1 MSLTGVT
8 VLLVLE
14 PAAAAEATRRGV
26 RQRVAAAGGR
36 CSINGT
42 PPLAAYELS
51 HIVSDGWD
59 TLRRRAPS
67 LARRHAG
74 SDGPPPK
81 RQRVVTPSLPPQQ
94 QQQQQLTQGS
104 DICHLVTQAWLTTT
118 LLAGEPQPESEFVLP
133 LCAGAGVDTAS
144 SSGGPAAADGSAV
157 VVAVAPVE
165 GAQAAAAAAAAASGG
180 AGAGGA
186 GGVNPTGG
194 YFAPGLGRAAAAA
207 GSSGSGSP
215 PSSQHGQA
223 SHVDCHR
230 EYSGDGQSHGWAG
243 HSEDQ
248 DEQEEP
254 EDLTAVL
261 LDHLD
266 SLAKLVE
273 AHDPRTGGFRKRAY
287 ILAINCIKRYRK
299 AGHILSARS
308 DFIALCEQPNSLLGP
323 VGKKTREKCAE
334 FLSTRT
340 TRRAA
345 GYESDPRIS
354 VEELFK
360 RIWGAF

>member
-133 LCAGAGVDTAS
+133 LCAGAGVD
-144 SSGGPAAADGSAV
+144 PCD
-157 VVAVAPVE
+157 
-165 GAQAAAAAAAAASGG
+165 G
-180 AGAGGA
+180 AGARGVRETGTPAPPSTPRPFA
-186 GGVNPTGG
+186 GP
-194 YFAPGLGRAAAAA
+194 YIASPQPMRLLHP
-207 GSSGSGSP
+207 SSP
-215 PSSQHGQA
+215 PSGSVSPG
-223 SHVDCHR
+223 
-230 EYSGDGQSHGWAG
+230 
-243 HSEDQ
+243 
-248 DEQEEP
+248 
-254 EDLTAVL
+254 
-261 LDHLD
+261 
-266 SLAKLVE
+266 
-273 AHDPRTGGFRKRAY
+273 
-287 ILAINCIKRYRK
+287 CI
-299 AGHILSARS
+299 
-308 DFIALCEQPNSLLGP
+308 
-323 VGKKTREKCAE
+323 T
-334 FLSTRT
+334 LSTLRCAP
-340 TRRAA
+340 AA
-345 GYESDPRIS
+345 
-354 VEELFK
+354 
-360 RIWGAF
+360 